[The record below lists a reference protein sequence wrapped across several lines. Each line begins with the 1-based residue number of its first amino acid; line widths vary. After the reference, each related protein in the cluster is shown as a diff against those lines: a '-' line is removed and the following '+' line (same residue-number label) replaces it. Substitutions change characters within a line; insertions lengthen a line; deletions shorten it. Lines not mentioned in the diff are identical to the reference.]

1 VASFVGFA
9 PVNNAA
15 ITIAVILDSPKGLH
29 QGGQVSAPVFKRVA
43 EQVLAYYGVQHDVEP
58 KVNSARRMLVAKAAE
73 GDTEDAQP
81 HAPGEVL
88 ELEPVSAPA
97 PLGAAPVVRT
107 AAPASATQAL
117 RAPNQSAPP
126 DARGGTVVL
135 DVGGGSTVPS
145 LLGLSMRG
153 AVEQAHKAGFELQIL
168 GSGVAREQQ
177 PPPGSFLPFG
187 SKIAVRFSR

>member
-1 VASFVGFA
+1 V
-9 PVNNAA
+9 
-15 ITIAVILDSPKGLH
+15 ITIAVILDTPKGLH

-43 EQVLAYYGVQHDVEP
+43 EQVLAYYGVPHDVEP
-58 KVNSARRMLVAKAAE
+58 KTNSARRMLVAKAAE
-73 GDTEDAQP
+73 GDTEDAQQ
-81 HAPGEVL
+81 HASGAL
-88 ELEPVSAPA
+88 QELETLSASASPGAPVTAAHTAATSPVAQPLRAPA
-97 PLGAAPVVRT
+97 PAAQPE
-107 AAPASATQAL
+107 
-117 RAPNQSAPP
+117 
-126 DARGGTVVL
+126 ARGGTVVL

-153 AVEQAHKAGFELQIL
+153 AIETAHKAGFELQIV